1 MKKNRTL
8 IVALLLI
15 ASLALGIG
23 YASITGNL
31 FIHGKVTTAAQTF
44 NVVITGYETVS
55 ATRDGVATPSI
66 VGSTDA
72 IPAAGVQTL
81 KFFVTGMS
89 YEQDTIVAKFEITN
103 HNEVPMFFNADPNSG
118 ITNEHDCFSVTA
130 VWDTDYDATNGI
142 PANGTAHLI
151 VTVTMLEGATDAIDH
166 DFTIKLP
173 STSDAPNP

>member
-44 NVVITGYETVS
+44 NVVITDYETVS
-55 ATRDGVATPSI
+55 ATRDGVANPAI

-72 IPAAGVQTL
+72 IPSAGVQTL

-89 YEQDTIVAKFEITN
+89 YEQDTLVGKFEVTN
-103 HNEVPMFFNADPNSG
+103 HNEVPMFFNELPV

-142 PANGTAHLI
+142 PANGPAHLI